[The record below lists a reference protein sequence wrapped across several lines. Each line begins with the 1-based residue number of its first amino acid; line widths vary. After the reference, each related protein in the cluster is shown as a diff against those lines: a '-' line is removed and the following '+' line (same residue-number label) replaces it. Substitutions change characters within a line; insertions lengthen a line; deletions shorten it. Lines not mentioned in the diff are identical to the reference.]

1 MIVCCEMGIE
11 IFALRY
17 AYLPSECRKQN
28 TPDRDCVG
36 KKDHNIKVIL
46 SPKHFIIRFLIG

>member
-1 MIVCCEMGIE
+1 MIVCCEKGIE
-11 IFALRY
+11 IFASRY

-28 TPDRDCVG
+28 RSDHNCVG

>member
-11 IFALRY
+11 IFPSRY
-17 AYLPSECRKQN
+17 AYLPSECSKQN
-28 TPDRDCVG
+28 TSDRDLE